1 MRTIILKNE
10 SNTNQSNINQS
21 KAIQQISFTW
31 NLHQPGNTIMF
42 FIINQAKKLLFFTR
56 NFVSTVNLFSF
67 NSIISI

>member
-42 FIINQAKKLLFFTR
+42 FIIKQAKKLLWVFHKKLCGYCK
-56 NFVSTVNLFSF
+56 FVLL
-67 NSIISI
+67 